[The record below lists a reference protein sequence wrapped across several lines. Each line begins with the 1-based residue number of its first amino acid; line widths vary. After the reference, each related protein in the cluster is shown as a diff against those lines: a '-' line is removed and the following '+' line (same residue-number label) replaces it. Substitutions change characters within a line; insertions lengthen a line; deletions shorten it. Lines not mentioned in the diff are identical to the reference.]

1 MSQSI
6 SISRRQLILG
16 AGALSILGTTYA
28 TYNQIGEYPQRPEDI
43 LFLDDKEYAIYK
55 SIGNV
60 LIPVGGNLPGS
71 GGDEI
76 SMRKLDSMFANIPDG
91 KRELL
96 GALPLVFEHGTVI
109 HFFGSSRFTQ
119 LPVDEQTSYMKKWAN
134 STLLIPAQLLAAL
147 KTLYG
152 FSYFERQDVL
162 HAIGMPPFCAVSSSG
177 ER

>member
-6 SISRRQLILG
+6 SISRRQFLLG
-16 AGALSILGTTYA
+16 AGALGILSSTYA
-28 TYNQIGEYPQRPEDI
+28 TYHQLGNYPQKPEDI
-43 LFLDDKEYAIYK
+43 IYLQDKEYAIYRAL
-55 SIGNV
+55 GNI
-60 LIPVGGNLPGS
+60 LIPEGGGIPGS

-76 SMRKLDSMFANIPDG
+76 SMRKLDSMFANVPEG

-96 GALPLVFEHGTVI
+96 GALPLVFEHGTMI
-109 HFFGSSRFTQ
+109 HSLGSSCFTQ
-119 LPVDEQTSYMKKWAN
+119 LDTVEQNAYMQKWIQ

-162 HAIGMPPFCAVSSSG
+162 YAIGMPPFCATSLG
-177 ER
+177 MEK